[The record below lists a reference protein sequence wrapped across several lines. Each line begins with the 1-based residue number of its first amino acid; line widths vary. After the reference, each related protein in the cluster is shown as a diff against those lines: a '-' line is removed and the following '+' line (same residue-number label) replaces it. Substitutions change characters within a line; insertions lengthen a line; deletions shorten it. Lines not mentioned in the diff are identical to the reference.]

1 MKRNYIVGLIVCS
14 VPWVLLL
21 VACGAKET
29 AGMTAQPAATTE
41 PALAEAN
48 PTKPPAMVVARST
61 ATEPP
66 LPTATPTPP
75 PPTPTPLPLGD
86 AERPIQLL
94 FPPVSSSASANPV
107 GFRVYS

>member
-66 LPTATPTPP
+66 LPARFPSPRQAGR
-75 PPTPTPLPLGD
+75 LPYNQSHFP
-86 AERPIQLL
+86 RISRIPILHGQ
-94 FPPVSSSASANPV
+94 SSQ
-107 GFRVYS
+107 R